1 MTGTITSVRP
11 GGFGFI
17 ASDAHNRPW
26 ALQFRAE
33 AVIDGTFARLKSG
46 DRVRFDQVGR
56 PGNAQRYHAV
66 RVTWENGGVTQAHEP
81 RSRKR

>member
-1 MTGTITSVRP
+1 MTGTITSIRP

-26 ALQFRAE
+26 ALPFRAE
-33 AVIDGTFARLKSG
+33 AVSGAGFAQLRVG

-56 PGNAQRYHAV
+56 PGNTQRAHAV
-66 RVTWENGGVTQAHEP
+66 RVTRLDALTT
-81 RSRKR
+81 

>member
-1 MTGTITSVRP
+1 MTGTIISIRP

-26 ALQFRAE
+26 ALPFRAE
-33 AVIDGTFARLKSG
+33 AVVGGKFARLRVG
-46 DRVRFDQVGR
+46 DRVRFDQEGR

-66 RVTWENGGVTQAHEP
+66 RVAWLNGEVMHAHKTEEQE
-81 RSRKR
+81 

>member
-1 MTGTITSVRP
+1 MPGGATLIGTITSIRP

-26 ALQFRAE
+26 ALPFRAE
-33 AVIDGTFARLKSG
+33 AVIGEAFIRLQVG

-56 PGNAQRYHAV
+56 PGNAQRQHAA
-66 RVTWENGGVTQAHEP
+66 RVTRLDGAAQTH
-81 RSRKR
+81 